1 MHRTELTDRMLASA
15 SDTFTGRLSS
25 RWRMTMYD
33 GPIEREQQ
41 TDDVMV
47 GGDPATPF
55 G

>member
-1 MHRTELTDRMLASA
+1 
-15 SDTFTGRLSS
+15 
-25 RWRMTMYD
+25 MTLHD

-47 GGDPATPF
+47 GGGDPATPI